1 MTIRTPLYDL
11 EAGRGARFA
20 EYHSWEIAQDYGD
33 PRAEYRAVRESAGV
47 FDVCYT
53 GKLRVS
59 GRDRVRYLH
68 NMLSNDI
75 KNLARGK
82 GCYATLLT
90 HQGRMESDIFVYAFE
105 EEIRLECS
113 PAGRSRLFDTL
124 SKFIV
129 ADKVIIEDCTQR
141 FGILSIQGPD
151 SRKRIEELLGLSLD
165 LHGALDHQ
173 PLKQPSGDWA
183 IVHRDRTG
191 CEGYDLWAPVA
202 DFPDLW
208 QKCVASLRIAPA
220 GHTALN
226 WLRTEAGIPWYGVD
240 MDDKTLPMEMGL
252 VDALSMTKGCYRGQ
266 EIVAR
271 VMHRGHLDRSL
282 GAVAVEHAE
291 LPSAGAVIQSG
302 GKKIGEVTSS
312 ILSPRL
318 GKPLAL
324 AILKTE
330 FLIPGTHVEVMQS
343 GSAAAGEVVKV
354 PLA

>member
-1 MTIRTPLYDL
+1 M
-11 EAGRGARFA
+11 
-20 EYHSWEIAQDYGD
+20 
-33 PRAEYRAVRESAGV
+33 RESAGV

-113 PAGRSRLFDTL
+113 PPGRPRLFDTL

-141 FGILSIQGPD
+141 FGIVSIQGPD

-271 VMHRGHLDRSL
+271 VMHRGHLDRRL
-282 GAVAVEHAE
+282 GAVAVENSQ
-291 LPSAGAVIQSG
+291 LPLARSEVRRD
-302 GKKIGEVTSS
+302 GKKIGEITSS

-318 GKPLAL
+318 SS
-324 AILKTE
+324 IDR
-330 FLIPGTHVEVMQS
+330 
-343 GSAAAGEVVKV
+343 
-354 PLA
+354 